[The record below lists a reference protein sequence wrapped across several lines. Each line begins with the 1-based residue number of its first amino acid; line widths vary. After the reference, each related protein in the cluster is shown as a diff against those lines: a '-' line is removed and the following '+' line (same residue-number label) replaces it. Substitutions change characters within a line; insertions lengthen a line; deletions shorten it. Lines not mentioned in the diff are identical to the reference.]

1 MWSAPPAT
9 YGAPASAPPAN
20 TYGTAPASAPPATYG
35 TAPAS
40 APPANTYGTA
50 PASAPPATYGTAPAS
65 APPAN
70 TYGEG
75 AQPGGAVP
83 TPPNLGKVPQAGSYA
98 ARAQVSVPPATGPT
112 SAPPATGIYQAAPPP
127 ATGVYQASVPS
138 GAGSQPTGPHYS
150 DLVTMPGDAPPQAS
164 APGGDPGVPTPATP
178 AKSKRGLV
186 LGLVAVVVVF
196 LLAVAGTGIVVALNN
211 AGSTSFAVN
220 SCVKQDGDSAKKA
233 SCSDKDAFTIVQKV
247 EKPESCS
254 DAGQPYVVLQ
264 HKGQKDEVLCLRP
277 AAQK

>member
-1 MWSAPPAT
+1 VSVPPVSAPPAS
-9 YGAPASAPPAN
+9 GPPAS
-20 TYGTAPASAPPATYG
+20 G
-35 TAPAS
+35 
-40 APPANTYGTA
+40 
-50 PASAPPATYGTAPAS
+50 
-65 APPAN
+65 
-70 TYGEG
+70 
-75 AQPGGAVP
+75 V
-83 TPPNLGKVPQAGSYA
+83 
-98 ARAQVSVPPATGPT
+98 
-112 SAPPATGIYQAAPPP
+112 YQAAPPP

-138 GAGSQPTGPHYS
+138 AAPAGPHYS
-150 DLVTMPGDAPPQAS
+150 DLVTMPGDPPPHS
-164 APGGDPGVPTPATP
+164 AQPVGGESAVPTPP
-178 AKSKRGLV
+178 AAPKSRRGLV

-233 SCSDKDAFTIVQKV
+233 SCSDKDAFTITQKV

-254 DAGQPYVVLQ
+254 DASQPYVVLQ